1 MDSERM
7 PIDFFSKK
15 ELVAGSIIGIY
26 GTYYSNN
33 YFSYWYV
40 YSIDDFRITLIALDQ
55 YYQPIIINP
64 EFIQIEISLINYF
77 IVSNENDIVI
87 TQNYFQ
93 NFYQNRIIK
102 RKPRYGD
109 LLLIKNNLYNY
120 DVFSVLN
127 YDPISGSHLV
137 VQVDYSNIYYYNSRN
152 HNLVLD
158 LCNYYVISTK
168 ELRRDIIEKSRKIK
182 ASLKNLNYEPLNI
195 FNEIDCFNI
204 YMNYLVEKTETR
216 ETQLVELDFLT
227 SENQV
232 SKPLEDLIKFDGLEI
247 EKKNCVET
255 DGQDNILLYH
265 ENSSQNV
272 LEEYLRCYEESLQ
285 NIMDNDNPIYK
296 YLENENEGCRVYDYW
311 QTNSILRDESIDEI
325 LSFYDQRKLILPYNY
340 YDDSSIESN
349 TIVDEKY
356 IYNEDLI
363 KLYDTDEEADMKNM
377 ETFSNYY
384 NDTNN
389 LINYTSDID
398 EGVSFDTSYEADEV
412 DKINMKDEV
421 AEVDKINMKDEA
433 AEDEELI
440 IKEKISDILQKVAP
454 VFENDDFE
462 TLEKDDFEPFHVER
476 GCSIM

>member
-55 YYQPIIINP
+55 YYKPILINP

-77 IVSNENDIVI
+77 ILSNENDIVI

-102 RKPRYGD
+102 KKPRYGD
-109 LLLIKNNLYNY
+109 LLLIKNNLYHY

-152 HNLVLD
+152 YNLVLD
-158 LCNYYVISTK
+158 LCNYCVISTK

-182 ASLKNLNYEPLNI
+182 ASLKNLNYEPLHI
-195 FNEIDCFNI
+195 FDEIDCFNT
-204 YMNYLVEKTETR
+204 YMNYLVEKTENM

-232 SKPLEDLIKFDGLEI
+232 SKPLEDLIKLDGLEI
-247 EKKNCVET
+247 EKINCVET
-255 DGQDNILLYH
+255 DEQYNKLIRSDYP
-265 ENSSQNV
+265 SQNV

-296 YLENENEGCRVYDYW
+296 YLENENEDCSVYDYW
-311 QTNSILRDESIDEI
+311 RTNTILRDESIDEI
-325 LSFYDQRKLILPYNY
+325 LSFQDQRKLILPYNF

-363 KLYDTDEEADMKNM
+363 HLYDTDEEADMKNM

-384 NDTNN
+384 NDTSD
-389 LINYTSDID
+389 LINKKLDLEFTSDIE
-398 EGVSFDTSYEADEV
+398 EGVSFDTSYEADEA
-412 DKINMKDEV
+412 
-421 AEVDKINMKDEA
+421 AEVDRINIKDEA

-454 VFENDDFE
+454 VLETEDFE
-462 TLEKDDFEPFHVER
+462 TLEKSDFEPFHVER